1 MIDRCLLSRIGM
13 DAICNVRSY
22 IKDPASLIC
31 PPHCF
36 PFEKTQY
43 TPHLLLNKLDFL
55 IPLISVTLAFHPL
68 PSETYTNEDQQNE
81 ITLAH
86 ILTAIKLFISQRSRL
101 LQ

>member
-1 MIDRCLLSRIGM
+1 MIDRRLLSHIGV

-22 IKDPASLIC
+22 IKDPAFLIC

-36 PFEKTQY
+36 PFEKSQY
-43 TPHLLLNKLDFL
+43 MPHLLLNKLDFL
-55 IPLISVTLAFHPL
+55 IPLICTSLGFYPL
-68 PSETYTNEDQQNE
+68 TSETYTNEDQQNE

-86 ILTAIKLFISQRSRL
+86 ILTAIKLFISQRSQL